1 MSANPSQYPSVNCR
15 FTLASRPVGL
25 PEESDFRLTESRV
38 RALQEGEVLLRAL
51 YLSVDPAMRIRIG
64 TMKSYAAPTEL
75 GALMEGGG
83 IAEVIA
89 TRNPS
94 FAVGEL
100 IQTWIIGWQQFAISK
115 GEGLNKIDLSL
126 GPVAAHMCVLGGIG
140 LSAYFGLLEVC
151 NPKAGETVVV
161 SGAAGAVGSIVGQ
174 IAKIKGCRVVGIA
187 GSDEKIN
194 YIVNECG
201 YDAGFNYK
209 TTADYEAKLKELCP
223 NGIDVYFDNVG
234 GPITDA
240 IFGLLNRYARI
251 SICGQISQ
259 YSNTKVE
266 VGPRF
271 LFNLI
276 FSSARIKGFLA
287 SDYISQFGP
296 ALVELAGWVKSG
308 RIKYRADIVEGFEN
322 LPRAFI
328 GMLQGENTGK
338 RFVKV

>member
-1 MSANPSQYPSVNCR
+1 MSENPSQYPSVNRR
-15 FTLASRPVGL
+15 FMLASRPAGL
-25 PEESDFRLTESRV
+25 PKESDFRLTESPV

-64 TMKSYAAPTEL
+64 TMKSYAPPTEV
-75 GALMEGGG
+75 GAMMEGGG
-83 IAEVIA
+83 VAEVIA

-94 FAVGEL
+94 FAVGDL
-100 IQTWIIGWQQFAISK
+100 VQTWVIGWQQFAIST
-115 GEGLNKIDLSL
+115 GVGLNKIDLSL

-140 LSAYFGLLEVC
+140 LSAYFGLLDVC

-223 NGIDVYFDNVG
+223 NGVDVYFDNVG

-259 YSNTKVE
+259 YSNTKIE

-276 FSSARIKGFLA
+276 FSSASIKGFLA
-287 SDYISQFGP
+287 SDYIPRFGP
-296 ALVELAGWVKSG
+296 ALAELAGWVKSG
-308 RIKYRADIVEGFEN
+308 QIKYRADIVEGFEN

>member
-1 MSANPSQYPSVNCR
+1 
-15 FTLASRPVGL
+15 
-25 PEESDFRLTESRV
+25 
-38 RALQEGEVLLRAL
+38 
-51 YLSVDPAMRIRIG
+51 MRIRIG
-64 TMKSYAAPTEL
+64 TMKSYAPPIEV
-75 GALMEGGG
+75 GAQMEGGG
-83 IAEVIA
+83 VAEVIA
-89 TRNPS
+89 SRNPS
-94 FAVGEL
+94 FSVGDL
-100 IQTWIIGWQQFAISK
+100 VQSWYVGWQQFAISK

-151 NPKAGETVVV
+151 QPKAGETVVV

-187 GSDEKIN
+187 GSDEKIE

-209 TTADYEAKLKELCP
+209 NTHDIDVKLRELCP

-240 IFGLLNRYARI
+240 IFGLLNRYARV

-259 YSNTKVE
+259 YSNTE
-266 VGPRF
+266 IQMGPRF
-271 LFNLI
+271 LFSLI
-276 FSSARIKGFLA
+276 FSSATIKGFLA

-296 ALVELAGWVKSG
+296 ALLELAGWVKSG
-308 RIKYRADIVEGFEN
+308 QINYRADVVEGFEN
-322 LPRAFI
+322 LPQAFI
-328 GMLQGENTGK
+328 GMLQGENMGK